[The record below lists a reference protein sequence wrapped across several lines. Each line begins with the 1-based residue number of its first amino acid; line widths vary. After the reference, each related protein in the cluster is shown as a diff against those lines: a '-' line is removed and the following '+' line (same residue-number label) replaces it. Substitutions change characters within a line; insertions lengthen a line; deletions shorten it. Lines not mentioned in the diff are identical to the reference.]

1 MCAGAGHCGAMI
13 TSPLNTIPTQCK
25 PTLGD
30 TWVQQAACATVD
42 PEIFFPKTPRYDSSY
57 DKARTICQQCP
68 VKDTCLEATLM
79 AEESLTAHGRHG
91 MFGGMSPQERSNL
104 ATQRSRFRAKN
115 RR

>member
-1 MCAGAGHCGAMI
+1 MI

-30 TWVQQAACATVD
+30 TWIQQAGCATVD

-57 DKARTICQQCP
+57 DKARAICQQCP
-68 VKDTCLEATLM
+68 VKDTCLEAALM
-79 AEESLTAHGRHG
+79 AEESLTAYGRHG